1 MVEFLF
7 AILLFAII
15 LVFATLIIVMVRQ
28 VAVVALIIVA
38 PIAFALA
45 ILPNTRSLFTK
56 WRKTFLSLLLLW
68 PVVGVIMGASFL
80 AQGIFNSIANSEK
93 DRVMQTF
100 WQISALAATVIPLV
114 AIPSVMK
121 GSLKSLGKLGG
132 VVSGFAAGRASA
144 GKKSVKGAFG
154 RTAPARLGKNIATSY
169 KNNQEKRAVR
179 RSANFANGIMNGKQ
193 KVAGLYNNTL
203 GQTKVGGAVGRRVG
217 KATNGLAD
225 YTGINSALGSLSR
238 GGIVLDEKADKEA
251 MDTANAWAN
260 DAMRNMGRE
269 EVFLALNTGKMA
281 DGHELSAHET
291 RALAEQ
297 GLGKL
302 SVHQKEA
309 ILAKN
314 ANSQD
319 FGVRKSTVD
328 AAKAA
333 GYQIGAGAVGDYK
346 NMSKMGPA
354 AYNPQKIAAGAL
366 SGTKVLGEGNGDVK
380 EYLESAN
387 SVGGSIQADGTWKQ
401 GPDFTGEGNIN
412 YAEMIRNNSSEA
424 IEKASKEGGSS
435 EAMQAKRGIEEAR
448 NGIVL
453 DHSSPNQKSQQPEN
467 NNKTSPIY
475 ANRMRMGDKNLTPNQ
490 IDEAALHLNPNSEA
504 DMDALRS
511 AVNRSNGN
519 KP

>member
-1 MVEFLF
+1 M
-7 AILLFAII
+7 
-15 LVFATLIIVMVRQ
+15 
-28 VAVVALIIVA
+28 
-38 PIAFALA
+38 
-45 ILPNTRSLFTK
+45 
-56 WRKTFLSLLLLW
+56 
-68 PVVGVIMGASFL
+68 
-80 AQGIFNSIANSEK
+80 SEK
-93 DRVMQTF
+93 LQKV
-100 WQISALAATVIPLV
+100 LARMGLGSRRYMEEVI
-114 AIPSVMK
+114 
-121 GSLKSLGKLGG
+121 
-132 VVSGFAAGRASA
+132 AAGRVSA
-144 GKKSVKGAFG
+144 GKKSAKGAFG

-179 RSANFANGIMNGKQ
+179 RGANFANGKFLGNGLKEDGMIGKTGFGK
-193 KVAGLYNNTL
+193 KVNSGINAVNG
-203 GQTKVGGAVGRRVG
+203 VGGKVMSGVQKLPG
-217 KATNGLAD
+217 TNFFGV
-225 YTGINSALGSLSR
+225 NPALGALSR

-269 EVFLALNTGKMA
+269 EVFSALNTGKMA

-401 GPDFTGEGNIN
+401 GPDFTGEGNII
-412 YAEMIRNNSSEA
+412 YSEMIRNNSADA
-424 IEKASKEGGSS
+424 IEKASKEGGTSN
-435 EAMQAKRGIEEAR
+435 AM
-448 NGIVL
+448 
-453 DHSSPNQKSQQPEN
+453 
-467 NNKTSPIY
+467 TSK
-475 ANRMRMGDKNLTPNQ
+475 RMRMGDKNLTPNQ